1 MVVVAP
7 GVVVVDVGSGG
18 TGGHEGIWPMLTPV
32 LTEATN
38 EPGTDGSGRASHGS
52 RLPIRTR
59 NSAGTP
65 LTVAV
70 KSNRQF
76 HCSPPLAMS
85 TQRLATTV
93 PVPIS
98 WLTTGSRMATGA
110 PTARPEVEPPLESAH
125 PTHVPSLSRTASENG
140 SVCVNGGPAAS
151 TPPRAPAMALPVTV
165 PGVPAHRR
173 RRRRHRRGGGVV
185 VVVVVAGEVSS
196 VVSVTSDADG
206 GVVAS
211 SSPASRL
218 LEQAVS
224 STSTPATTSSSP
236 SHRHECRTP

>member
-1 MVVVAP
+1 
-7 GVVVVDVGSGG
+7 
-18 TGGHEGIWPMLTPV
+18 MLTPV

-70 KSNRQF
+70 KSKRQF

-110 PTARPEVEPPLESAH
+110 PTARPAVEPPLESAH

-140 SVCVNGGPAAS
+140 SVWVNGGPAAS

-165 PGVPAHRR
+165 PGVPATVVDVVVTSSWWWCV
-173 RRRRHRRGGGVV
+173 VV

-218 LEQAVS
+218 LEHAAS
-224 STSTPATTSSSP
+224 STSTPATTRPPRLIAS
-236 SHRHECRTP
+236 ECRTP